1 MLPLSQL
8 SPRVHDLLLLRSG
21 KVSSA
26 GAARP
31 AWVTSS
37 PADIL
42 WVVVRR
48 AVAPEGLVAVGIRGD
63 HRHERWADFAELAD
77 IKEILRPS
85 QLFSCMA
92 SRDRISLPALVALFW
107 LELQL
112 DELDKSQLDW
122 GPVGGVGFELATGH
136 RVVTATSDLDIALF
150 APTRFTRE
158 TARDLWNVVSVAPAN
173 VDVRVETPYCGFSL
187 EEYARA
193 GDKQILVRLPSGR
206 KLAADPWATSVIE
219 DAA

>member
-1 MLPLSQL
+1 MLPLGQL

-21 KVSSA
+21 TVSSA

-37 PADIL
+37 PADNL

-63 HRHERWADFAELAD
+63 HRHEPWADFADLAD
-77 IKEILRPS
+77 VKETLRPS

-112 DELDKSQLDW
+112 
-122 GPVGGVGFELATGH
+122 GN
-136 RVVTATSDLDIALF
+136 R
-150 APTRFTRE
+150 R
-158 TARDLWNVVSVAPAN
+158 
-173 VDVRVETPYCGFSL
+173 
-187 EEYARA
+187 
-193 GDKQILVRLPSGR
+193 
-206 KLAADPWATSVIE
+206 
-219 DAA
+219 

>member
-21 KVSSA
+21 TVSSV

-37 PADIL
+37 PADNL
-42 WVVVRR
+42 WLVVRR

-158 TARDLWNVVSVAPAN
+158 TARDLWSVVSVAPAK